1 MNELPIQAATLVMSL
16 AGVVVWWRWGR
27 ARGYGALAIM
37 PISVF
42 VLTAL
47 FYVVVIFTD
56 LNELY
61 HDLFTLISAGL
72 RLYSAL
78 IFLFGAVIMLR
89 RHV

>member
-1 MNELPIQAATLVMSL
+1 MNELPIQAVTLVMSL

-27 ARGYGALAIM
+27 VRNYGALAIM

-42 VLTAL
+42 VLTAV
-47 FYVVVIFTD
+47 FYVAVIFTD
-56 LNELY
+56 WNEQY
-61 HDLFTLISAGL
+61 HNLFTLISAGL

-89 RHV
+89 RRA